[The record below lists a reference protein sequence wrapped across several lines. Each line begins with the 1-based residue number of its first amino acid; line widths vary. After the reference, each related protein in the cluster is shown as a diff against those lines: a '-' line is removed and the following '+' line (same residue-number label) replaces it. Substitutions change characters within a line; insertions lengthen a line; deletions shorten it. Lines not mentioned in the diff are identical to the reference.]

1 MTPIYTFGG
10 QPARR
15 NLTLLDLRHAKAEGR
30 KLTQA
35 NATRDIAEEAAAVA
49 AAGIDI
55 LSVTS
60 LRYDEARAAAPD
72 QYIIAT
78 IGAPHLVT
86 PDEVLREAF
95 RVATAGADCIYT
107 IRSLK
112 IIEMLA
118 REGLSIQGHAGLVP
132 RKSIATGGLR
142 AMGRTADEALSILH
156 DVRRLEDAGAVAVEL
171 ECVAKEAAA
180 AITARTPLITH
191 GIGSGQNTDVI
202 FLFTADICGDTP
214 ALPRHAKPFGDLKPL
229 RVALDTERRRA
240 LSSYAKAVRAHSFPD
255 HATTATMPPE
265 EHAKL
270 AEALDRLRPL
280 HEVPMIDQD
289 RDAASP
295 PPCHPTCQPA
305 SPQPPTASTRC
316 TDNP

>member
-1 MTPIYTFGG
+1 MRAIYTFGG

-15 NLTLLDLRHAKAEGR
+15 NLTLLDLKDAKAEGR

-49 AAGIDI
+49 ASGIDF

-60 LRYDEARAAAPD
+60 LRYDEARVAAPD

-107 IRSLK
+107 IRSLN

-118 REGLSIQGHAGLVP
+118 REGLSVQGHAGLVP
-132 RKSIATGGLR
+132 RKSVATGGLR
-142 AMGRTADEALSILH
+142 AMGRTAEETLAILN
-156 DVRRLEDAGAVAVEL
+156 DVRRLEDAGAVSVEL
-171 ECVAKEAAA
+171 ECVAEQAAA
-180 AITARTPLITH
+180 AISARTRLITH
-191 GIGSGQNTDVI
+191 GIGSGRGTDVV
-202 FLFTADICGDTP
+202 FLFTSDICGDSLTP
-214 ALPRHAKPFGDLKPL
+214 PRHARSFGSLPPL
-229 RVALDTERRRA
+229 RDALDAERRNA
-240 LSSYAKAVRAHSFPD
+240 LAAFADAVRAGKFPD
-255 HATTATMPPE
+255 HRTSITMPLHE
-265 EHAKL
+265 QDIL

-280 HEVPMIDQD
+280 HE
-289 RDAASP
+289 
-295 PPCHPTCQPA
+295 
-305 SPQPPTASTRC
+305 
-316 TDNP
+316 

>member
-15 NLTLLDLRHAKAEGR
+15 NLTLHDLRAAKAEGR

-49 AAGIDI
+49 ASGIDL

-60 LRYDEARAAAPD
+60 LRYEEARAAAPD

-78 IGAPHLVT
+78 IGAAHLVT

-118 REGLSIQGHAGLVP
+118 LIP

-142 AMGRTADEALSILH
+142 AMGRTADEALSILE

-171 ECVAKEAAA
+171 ECVAEDAAT
-180 AITARTPLITH
+180 AISQRTPLITH
-191 GIGSGQNTDVI
+191 GIGSGQGTDVT
-202 FLFTADICGDTP
+202 FLFTADICGDTVT
-214 ALPRHAKPFGDLKPL
+214 LPRHARPFGDLKPL
-229 RVALDTERRRA
+229 RAALDTERRRA
-240 LSSYAKAVRAHSFPD
+240 LTAFADAVRTSQFPD
-255 HATTATMPPE
+255 AATSIPMPPAE
-265 EHAKL
+265 REKL

-280 HEVPMIDQD
+280 HG
-289 RDAASP
+289 
-295 PPCHPTCQPA
+295 
-305 SPQPPTASTRC
+305 
-316 TDNP
+316 